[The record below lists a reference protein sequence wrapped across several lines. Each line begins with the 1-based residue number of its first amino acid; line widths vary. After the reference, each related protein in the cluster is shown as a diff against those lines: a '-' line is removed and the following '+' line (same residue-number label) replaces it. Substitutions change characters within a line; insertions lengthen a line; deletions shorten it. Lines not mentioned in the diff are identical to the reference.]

1 MILSYSL
8 IGLLLFVLV
17 DTHAFF
23 RAYDKVPHLHDEIMR
38 LYVNAVLMAGLLL
51 WPLVWDVAVAS
62 PAGGGGLRRLRAQ
75 PKMLLG
81 LIWPIV
87 MILVDMQYVRKRT
100 QDASFFE
107 SLHRIGYLQ
116 TDANTIITAAFAM
129 GTLITSMQSK
139 NKNGGTGQ
147 GSGVQIVMYALLLC
161 VAFVIPTS
169 DVPVTS
175 RAALIIR
182 SAQKVCL
189 NYAIGFVI
197 AGIMADLI

>member
-1 MILSYSL
+1 MIFSYTL
-8 IGLLLFVLV
+8 IGLMLFVLV

-23 RAYDKVPHLHDEIMR
+23 RAYHKVPHLNDEIMR

-62 PAGGGGLRRLRAQ
+62 PARRRPAAAARAAQDAAGAGLARGDDPGGHE
-75 PKMLLG
+75 
-81 LIWPIV
+81 
-87 MILVDMQYVRKRT
+87 YVRKRT

-107 SLHRIGYLQ
+107 SLHRIGHLQ

-139 NKNGGTGQ
+139 KTAAGA
-147 GSGVQIVMYALLLC
+147 SRAA
-161 VAFVIPTS
+161 AFRSSCTPSSCAWPLSSLPRT
-169 DVPVTS
+169 VTS
-175 RAALIIR
+175 RALIIR

-197 AGIMADLI
+197 AGIMAPLI

>member
-1 MILSYSL
+1 MIFSYTL
-8 IGLLLFVLV
+8 IGLMLFVLV

-23 RAYDKVPHLHDEIMR
+23 RAYHKVPHLNDEIMR

-62 PAGGGGLRRLRAQ
+62 PGGGGGLRRLCAQ

-81 LIWPIV
+81 LVWPIV

-139 NKNGGTGQ
+139 RAAAARGQ

>member
-1 MILSYSL
+1 MKQTLEVADEAVGAI
-8 IGLLLFVLV
+8 IGPGGK
-17 DTHAFF
+17 T
-23 RAYDKVPHLHDEIMR
+23 MQR
-38 LYVNAVLMAGLLL
+38 LQE
-51 WPLVWDVAVAS
+51 
-62 PAGGGGLRRLRAQ
+62 Q
-75 PKMLLG
+75 PKLLLG
-81 LIWPIV
+81 LVWPIV
-87 MILVDMQYVRKRT
+87 MIVVDMQYVRKRT

-129 GTLITSMQSK
+129 GTLITSMRNQPGK
-139 NKNGGTGQ
+139 QHGQ
-147 GSGVQIVMYALLLC
+147 GIRIVMYALLLC

-169 DVPVTS
+169 DDPVTS

-197 AGIMADLI
+197 AGIMTDLL